1 MPITPLHLGLLA
13 PINHW
18 FPGKVSNL
26 SFWLITLWLDA
37 NAIVYYGMGLELGEI
52 HGPGTHSLLGALIGA
67 GIIALFNMVSLAW
80 ILGAVLGA
88 VTHILLDMLVHAE
101 MQPLFPYTTNP
112 FYWGDMGLISV
123 ILIAPFVWLIA
134 QYVKGCLGWA
144 RKILEAE
151 PPEPPEPGV

>member
-37 NAIVYYGMGLELGEI
+37 NAIVYFGMGLELGEF

-88 VTHILLDMLVHAE
+88 VTHILLDMLVHSE
-101 MQPLFPYTTNP
+101 MQPLAPWVDSNP
-112 FYWGDMGLISV
+112 FYCDAMVPLSAVLVVPTAWF
-123 ILIAPFVWLIA
+123 ILQLVSDKAVAP
-134 QYVKGCLGWA
+134 G
-144 RKILEAE
+144 RT
-151 PPEPPEPGV
+151 

>member
-1 MPITPLHLGLLA
+1 MPITPLHAGVLA

-37 NAIVYYGMGLELGEI
+37 NAIVYFGMGLELGEF

-88 VTHILLDMLVHAE
+88 VTHILLDMLVHSE
-101 MQPLFPYTTNP
+101 MQPLAPWVDSNP
-112 FYWGDMGLISV
+112 FYCDAMVPLSAVLVVPTAWF
-123 ILIAPFVWLIA
+123 ILQLVSDKAVAP
-134 QYVKGCLGWA
+134 G
-144 RKILEAE
+144 RT
-151 PPEPPEPGV
+151 

>member
-88 VTHILLDMLVHAE
+88 VTHILLDMLVHSE
-101 MQPLFPYTTNP
+101 MQPLAPWVDSNP
-112 FYWGDMGLISV
+112 FYCDAMVPLSAVLVVPTAWF
-123 ILIAPFVWLIA
+123 ILQLVSDKAVAP
-134 QYVKGCLGWA
+134 G
-144 RKILEAE
+144 RT
-151 PPEPPEPGV
+151 

>member
-88 VTHILLDMLVHAE
+88 VTHILLDMLVHSE
-101 MQPLFPYTTNP
+101 MQPLAPWVDGNP
-112 FYWGDMGLISV
+112 FYCDAMVPLSTVLVVPTAWF
-123 ILIAPFVWLIA
+123 ILQLVSDKAVAP
-134 QYVKGCLGWA
+134 G
-144 RKILEAE
+144 RT
-151 PPEPPEPGV
+151 